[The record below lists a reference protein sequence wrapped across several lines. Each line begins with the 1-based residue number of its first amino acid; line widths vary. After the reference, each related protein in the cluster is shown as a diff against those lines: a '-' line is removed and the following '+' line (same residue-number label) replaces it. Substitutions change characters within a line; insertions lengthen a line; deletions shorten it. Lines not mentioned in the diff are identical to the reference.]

1 MRMISLLTIILLL
14 SSCSNIFYDYRDAQS
29 NDIIK
34 LPHDYRL
41 FSSDGEINYVSK
53 KQDYSPVVI
62 ESNITYIGWNDD
74 FIIYQR
80 VEADRTQWGIFNM
93 RDLTSQTY
101 SSERELNNQLTKLDI
116 HSIKLMKVRELL
128 DQEK

>member
-29 NDIIK
+29 NNIIK
-34 LPHDYRL
+34 LPHDYRV

-62 ESNITYIGWNDD
+62 ESNITCIGWNDD

-80 VEADRTQWGIFNM
+80 VEAEKTQWGMFNM
-93 RDLTSQTY
+93 RDRTS
-101 SSERELNNQLTKLDI
+101 
-116 HSIKLMKVRELL
+116 
-128 DQEK
+128 